1 MDAAGERS
9 VLLIKM
15 SSCCAKNVRVHV
27 SSLGVWDLAWFIC
40 RWRARG
46 KWDELQR
53 LSSCYKPVYVVEFGI
68 WDLRGLGIASS
79 IFCEKWSFVF
89 MYACVV
95 FVRTINLRSI
105 RSGASFE
112 ESSLVR
118 LKERV
123 VVAHRDLRFP
133 MEGTIRWSSPVED
146 IPLGHGRRSSATTS
160 ARVWCLPLS
169 SGKSQDVTMEG
180 CRCAFDVTC
189 KKVGKTHRFVWR
201 VDLFCYFLVVKQWI
215 C

>member
-1 MDAAGERS
+1 M
-9 VLLIKM
+9 
-15 SSCCAKNVRVHV
+15 
-27 SSLGVWDLAWFIC
+27 
-40 RWRARG
+40 
-46 KWDELQR
+46 
-53 LSSCYKPVYVVEFGI
+53 EFGI
-68 WDLRGLGIASS
+68 WDLRDLGIASS

-133 MEGTIRWSSPVED
+133 MEGTIR
-146 IPLGHGRRSSATTS
+146 
-160 ARVWCLPLS
+160 
-169 SGKSQDVTMEG
+169 
-180 CRCAFDVTC
+180 
-189 KKVGKTHRFVWR
+189 
-201 VDLFCYFLVVKQWI
+201 
-215 C
+215 